1 MQLQIVIQLTA
12 EPGKPGGRKPE
23 DRRRESRICIR
34 HESGTGSKD
43 SIQPVAVNI
52 QDVALID
59 GQLLIEQL
67 MHMVRR
73 NDDQRSFE
81 TLETVSSKRT
91 SGRSDIVRYISRALC
106 VCGLAGEEVPL
117 LR

>member
-59 GQLLIEQL
+59 GQLLIEQIG
-67 MHMVRR
+67 RASCR
-73 NDDQRSFE
+73 KECRSRW
-81 TLETVSSKRT
+81 SP
-91 SGRSDIVRYISRALC
+91 YH
-106 VCGLAGEEVPL
+106 
-117 LR
+117 

>member
-34 HESGTGSKD
+34 HESGTGPKD
-43 SIQPVAVNI
+43 SIQPVSVNI

-73 NDDQRSFE
+73 NDDQRS
-81 TLETVSSKRT
+81 
-91 SGRSDIVRYISRALC
+91 
-106 VCGLAGEEVPL
+106 
-117 LR
+117 LRNTGDSVV

>member
-73 NDDQRSFE
+73 MIRDPFE

>member
-1 MQLQIVIQLTA
+1 M
-12 EPGKPGGRKPE
+12 
-23 DRRRESRICIR
+23 IR
-34 HESGTGSKD
+34 D
-43 SIQPVAVNI
+43 P
-52 QDVALID
+52 
-59 GQLLIEQL
+59 
-67 MHMVRR
+67 
-73 NDDQRSFE
+73 FE